1 MYSVSNI
8 VIQASVNTFGTDMI
22 AAYTAYGKIDGLF
35 WMIMGAFGVAI
46 TTFVGQNFGAG
57 KMDRIH
63 KSVKVCLGMAFG
75 TAFGMSAIL
84 MLTSRGIYHL
94 FTQDIAVVEAGMQ
107 MLLYLAPYY
116 FTYVC
121 VEILSGAVRGTGDSV
136 IPMIMTCLGVCVLRV
151 VWIWAAVPLNHTI
164 ENVLFSYP
172 LTWSLT
178 SVLFIFYYL
187 QGGWLKRRIKKEQ
200 QKSLQG

>member
-1 MYSVSNI
+1 
-8 VIQASVNTFGTDMI
+8 
-22 AAYTAYGKIDGLF
+22 
-35 WMIMGAFGVAI
+35 
-46 TTFVGQNFGAG
+46 
-57 KMDRIH
+57 
-63 KSVKVCLGMAFG
+63 MAFG